1 MNNTEIYV
9 NEVNTIFSALNL
21 LEASWPNKDSI
32 NFINNLK
39 EYKEEAIKYKSLLES
54 INNNQNQN
62 INYNTKKE

>member
-9 NEVNTIFSALNL
+9 NEVNTIFSVLNI
-21 LEASWPNKDSI
+21 LESSWTNNDNI

-39 EYKEEAIKYKSLLES
+39 DYKEEAIKYKTLLEN
-54 INNNQNQN
+54 INNKQNEN